1 MYMKNY
7 FSYDIMVEKITE
19 LILVLEYSCNCTSKL
34 HEIICDFLDLSV
46 SLKDWH
52 IASTKS
58 MSGIEIKSLF

>member
-46 SLKDWH
+46 SLKD
-52 IASTKS
+52 
-58 MSGIEIKSLF
+58 